1 MTRASNK
8 VGKVYL
14 VGAGPGDPDLITLRG
29 RELLA
34 RADRVVYDALVDPHL
49 LEYVRPEAEKLFAG
63 RRGVDPEARQRAI
76 DRLLVEG
83 ARQGLDVV
91 RLKGGD
97 PFVFGRGGEE
107 AELLA
112 REGVEFE
119 IVPGVSS
126 MIAGPA
132 YAGIPLTHRAHA
144 SSVFIATGHEDPA
157 RPTSRLRW
165 ELLARSADTLLFM
178 MSIRNLGV
186 ILSKLQEHGLD
197 ASTPAAMVER
207 ATWPRQRTVV
217 GTLSTLEQKARNEGI
232 SPPALLVVG
241 DVVLV
246 RESTAWLERRPLLGR
261 RVLIT
266 RARHQAGCFRRLLWE
281 AGAEVVEFPTIE
293 IRPPSSWGPADK
305 AIGELEAYDWILFTS
320 ANGVDAFFDR
330 LWEKGRDLRAL
341 CRVRLGAIGPATA
354 RRLKERGLR
363 ADVIPREYRAEG
375 VLEVLRDQVRGAR
388 ILLARAR
395 EAREV
400 LPRQLREVEGAQV
413 DVVEVYRSE
422 LPEVDVSELRR
433 DLEQCRI
440 DVVTFTSSSSVKNLA
455 RLLKV
460 RNLSE
465 LLGECEVGCIGP
477 ITSDTAR
484 AHGLSPSIE
493 PEQYTIPAL
502 AAAVIDRFRN
512 SPSGTRPPR

>member
-1 MTRASNK
+1 MTRPSNK
-8 VGKVYL
+8 AGKVYL

-29 RELLA
+29 RELLES
-34 RADRVVYDALVDPHL
+34 ADRVVYDALVDPYL

-63 RRGVDPEARQRAI
+63 KRGVDPEARQRAI

-83 ARQGLDVV
+83 ARQGLVVV

-107 AELLA
+107 AEVLA

-144 SSVFIATGHEDPA
+144 SSVFIATGHEDPE
-157 RPTSRLRW
+157 RPAGRLRW
-165 ELLARSADTLLFM
+165 EVLARSADTLLFM
-178 MSIRNLGV
+178 MSIRNLGA
-186 ILSKLQEHGLD
+186 ILSKLQEHGRD
-197 ASTPAAMVER
+197 ASTPAALIER

-217 GTLSTLEQKARNEGI
+217 GTLSTLEEKARLERI

-241 DVVLV
+241 DVVSV
-246 RESTAWLERRPLLGR
+246 RESTAWFERRPLFGR

-266 RARHQAGCFRRLLWE
+266 RARHQAAPLRRLLRE

-293 IRPPSSWGPADK
+293 IHPPSSWGPADK
-305 AIGELEAYDWILFTS
+305 AIGELEAYDWVLFTS

-330 LWEKGRDLRAL
+330 LWKKGRDLRAL
-341 CRVRLGAIGPATA
+341 SQARLGAIGPATA
-354 RRLKERGLR
+354 RRLEEHGLR
-363 ADVIPREYRAEG
+363 PDVIPREFRAEG
-375 VLEVLRDQVRGAR
+375 VLEALHNQVRGAR

-413 DVVEVYRSE
+413 DVIEVYRSE
-422 LPEVDVSELRR
+422 LPQVDTSELRR
-433 DLEQCRI
+433 ELEQSRI

-455 RLLKV
+455 RLLNVKS
-460 RNLSE
+460 LSE
-465 LLGECEVGCIGP
+465 LLVACEVGCIGP

-502 AAAVIDRFRN
+502 AMAVIDRFKS

>member
-1 MTRASNK
+1 MTPPSKK

-29 RELLA
+29 RELLE
-34 RADRVVYDALVDPHL
+34 RADRVVYDALVDLHL
-49 LEYVRPEAEKLFAG
+49 LDYMRPDAEKLFAG
-63 RRGVDPEARQRAI
+63 RRGADPEARQKTI

-83 ARQGLDVV
+83 ARQGLEVV

-107 AELLA
+107 AEVLA

-126 MIAGPA
+126 VIAGPA
-132 YAGIPLTHRAHA
+132 YAGIPLTHRAHS
-144 SSVFIATGHEDPA
+144 SSVLIATGHEDPS
-157 RPTSRLRW
+157 RPTSHLRW
-165 ELLARSADTLLFM
+165 EVLARSADTLLFM
-178 MSIRNLGV
+178 MSIRNLGA
-186 ILSKLQEHGLD
+186 ILSKLQKHGRD
-197 ASTPAAMVER
+197 GSTPAAVIER

-217 GTLSTLEQKARNEGI
+217 GTLATLEQRAREEGI

-241 DVVLV
+241 NVVLV
-246 RESTAWLERRPLLGR
+246 RKSTAWLERRPLFGR

-266 RARHQAGCFRRLLWE
+266 RARHQAVRLRRLLWE

-293 IRPPSSWGPADK
+293 IRPPSSWAPADK
-305 AIGELEAYDWILFTS
+305 AIGELEAYDWLLFTS

-330 LWEKGRDLRAL
+330 LWIKGRDLRAL
-341 CRVRLGAIGPATA
+341 SRARLGAIGPATA
-354 RRLKERGLR
+354 RRLEERGLR
-363 ADVIPREYRAEG
+363 ADVIPREFRAEG
-375 VLEVLRDQVRGAR
+375 VLEALHDQVRGAR

-400 LPRQLREVEGAQV
+400 LPRQLREAEGAQV

-422 LPEVDVSELRR
+422 LPEVDASELRR
-433 DLEQCRI
+433 ELQQSRI

-460 RNLSE
+460 KSLSE
-465 LLGECEVGCIGP
+465 LMGECEVGCIGP

-493 PEQYTIPAL
+493 PEQYTITAL
-502 AAAVIDRFRN
+502 AAAVIDRFKN